1 MGALTGVELV
11 EFFVQ
16 GGDLGF
22 DVLADAGRVGVD
34 FDGDLLSREAMPVM
48 EPPVAMV
55 SWRRM
60 PLMKSSARRASWV
73 R

>member
-1 MGALTGVELV
+1 MAGVELV
-11 EFFVQ
+11 EFNVA
-16 GGDLGF
+16 GGDFGF
-22 DVLADAGRVGVD
+22 DVLADAGGVVVD
-34 FDGDLLSREAMPVM
+34 FDGDLLEAGGDAVM

-60 PLMKSSARRASWV
+60 PRRKSRARRRASWV

>member
-1 MGALTGVELV
+1 LAGVELV
-11 EFFVQ
+11 EFNVA
-16 GGDLGF
+16 GGDFGF
-22 DVLADAGRVGVD
+22 DVLADAGGVVLD
-34 FDGDLLSREAMPVM
+34 FDGDLLEREAMPVM

-60 PLMKSSARRASWV
+60 PRRKSRPRRASWV